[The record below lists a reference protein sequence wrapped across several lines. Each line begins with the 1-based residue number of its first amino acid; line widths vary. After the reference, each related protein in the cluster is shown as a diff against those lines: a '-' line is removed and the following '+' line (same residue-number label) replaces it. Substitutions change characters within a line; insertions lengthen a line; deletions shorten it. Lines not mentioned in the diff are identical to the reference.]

1 MNTNPWFL
9 ERMAEYESDRIQ
21 RDIKQIYLEK
31 EALQASHTEE
41 KITKARLHRSRPLT
55 LIVPIFVK
63 RMFAWVDKFANPLK
77 SKPEHRARDERQ
89 IMVAEVSDCTS
100 CGD

>member
-1 MNTNPWFL
+1 MNTNSWFL

-21 RDIKQIYLEK
+21 DDIKQIRLEK
-31 EALQASHTEE
+31 EALQASRTEE
-41 KITKARLHRSRPLT
+41 TTKDRLHRSRPLT

-63 RMFAWVDKFANPLK
+63 WMFARTNKFANPPK
-77 SKPEHRARDERQ
+77 SKSKHQARDERQ

>member
-1 MNTNPWFL
+1 MNPNPWFL

-21 RDIKQIYLEK
+21 REIKQIHLEK
-31 EALQASHTEE
+31 EALQANRTEE

-63 RMFAWVDKFANPLK
+63 WMFAWTNKFANPLK
-77 SKPEHRARDERQ
+77 SKSEHRARDARQ
-89 IMVAEVSDCTS
+89 TLVAEVSDCTS